1 MDLREKI
8 QELFQTTPDYI
19 YGVSFGF
26 KTVEGKQ
33 TEDLAIIFH
42 INQKLPLESI
52 PENERIPEF
61 ITIDG
66 KEYPTDVI
74 NDSQPKNFACYNISE
89 TNPSLQVLPHR
100 QKHRP
105 IKGGTVICAT
115 SNCGFSYEEFD
126 DNKIKPYS
134 LGTLGAIVV
143 DNITNTLVGL
153 TAGHVLSKEITS
165 PTFRNLQNAQP
176 VNILYPQKLNI
187 IDRDNKLS
195 NLQSV
200 DLYNQEVYQF
210 NESSGIDIS
219 SNDAIGVPKRYVPIS
234 GRFRNFADAGVFTLS
249 KNAISLTGSNVQLGL
264 DGTLNMGFA
273 TTGEIYDIF
282 TGQRT
287 ILSAGRTTG
296 PKNSGCRLTIKNY
309 FTSMVISG
317 YYDNNIVTGFGF
329 SDLIGFGDSNN
340 GPDPA
345 AAGDSGSILYADCN
359 GANKIIG
366 VVFAG
371 SQTGSNNAYACRI
384 DHIAQKLNI
393 NSWTG
398 NVLNFDNLNYKK
410 GLITGANQNSPSLI
424 VGGDTYFQAGIYS
437 NFLGPV
443 NPNNLAGSNTVI
455 NPDGSL
461 TINPNL
467 NPNNTTQ
474 NILPGDPSNDDSLNI
489 KDTDIFLNSFILL
502 PGSSAYSVLAEGI
515 LVDSNFKP
523 VSNATI
529 VYKIEVLST
538 VETSEQVLRGTIS
551 TVSTDAEGVFTIVAN
566 NTAQDSLSFRVKILD
581 AVKDSYTFRP
591 DLSIKN
597 EDTVLASPV
606 ENSDNPPTPPP
617 SNENE
622 EESSGENESGPELPS
637 TTTTESED
645 LNTTGTGS
653 GSGSGSSSV
662 KGKRGG
668 FVTPC
673 CDDALDIKNNF
684 AAQLDITVFCKS
696 SSNGLL
702 TRIEILANLNIT
714 NNPIVCE
721 GNNLQAYLAIGGQ
734 KIKFSPWIQLGT
746 RVLNSDGLI
755 LSQQQFDRILSAASG
770 GLTPVN
776 VIIQGSL
783 NSAISVGCEDENTR
797 NRVYFKANTNIK
809 YISWNE
815 SVTGSDQAQGPH
827 CIGTQ
832 AARCDD
838 KICPAKCCD
847 CCAQVVD
854 TGVRELVL
862 AYPDEDGNLYFTTL
876 AAGGCPGLTN
886 VDSRLYTDLFT
897 CAFDCDCL
905 AEDPG
910 SQRIPKFIA
919 TATKRSISCERS
931 KQTCFQCVLDP
942 DECPPPDSYNTSLFN
957 TANILPLGT
966 NLLSNKKSTIYKSV

>member
-8 QELFQTTPDYI
+8 EELFQTTPDYI

-33 TEDLAIIFH
+33 TQDLAIIFH
-42 INQKLPLESI
+42 INQKLPLECI

-66 KEYPTDVI
+66 KDYPTDVI

-143 DNITNTLVGL
+143 DNVTNTLVGL

-219 SNDAIGVPKRYVPIS
+219 SNDSIGVPKRYVPIS

-296 PKNSGCRLTIKNY
+296 PKNSSCRLTIKNY

-359 GANKIIG
+359 GTNKIIG

-384 DHIAQKLNI
+384 DHITGRLNI

-398 NVLNFDNLNYKK
+398 NVLDFDNLNYKK
-410 GLITGANQNSPSLI
+410 GLITGANQGAQSLT
-424 VGGDTYFQAGIYS
+424 VDGDTYFQAGIHS

-443 NPNNLAGSNTVI
+443 NPNSLCSSNTI
-455 NPDGSL
+455 TNPDGTL
-461 TINPNL
+461 TIDPNL

-474 NILPGDPSNDDSLNI
+474 NILPDDPSNDDSLNI
-489 KDTDIFLNSFILL
+489 KDTDIFLNNFDLL
-502 PGSSAYSVLAEGI
+502 AGSNANSVIAVSS

-529 VYKIEVLST
+529 VYKVEVLST
-538 VETSEQVLRGTIS
+538 EAPEVIAGIVATVFTNPRGY
-551 TVSTDAEGVFTIVAN
+551 FTIVAHDIYDGPL
-566 NTAQDSLSFRVKILD
+566 TFRVKILD
-581 AVKDSYTFRP
+581 AVKDCYTFKP

-597 EDTVLASPV
+597 EDTITIPRIP
-606 ENSDNPPTPPP
+606 DKRNPFTPPP

-622 EESSGENESGPELPS
+622 EESGGDNESGPSLGGI
-637 TTTTESED
+637 ESEGLD
-645 LNTTGTGS
+645 TTGTSSGIGS
-653 GSGSGSSSV
+653 GGGGSITG
-662 KGKRGG
+662 GEPGG
-668 FVTPC
+668 FAEPC
-673 CDDALDIKNNF
+673 CDDAVDIENNF
-684 AAQLDITVFCKS
+684 AAELDMIVFCKS

-702 TRIEILANLNIT
+702 TRIEILANLKIT
-714 NNPIVCE
+714 NNPIVCK

-734 KIKFSPWIQLGT
+734 KIKFSPWIELGT
-746 RVLNSDGLI
+746 TVLSTESLI
-755 LSQQQFDRILSAASG
+755 LSQQQFERILNASSG

-776 VIIQGSL
+776 VIIQGTL
-783 NSAISVGCEDENTR
+783 NSAISVGCTDENPR

-815 SVTGSDQAQGPH
+815 SVTGSDQVQGPH
-827 CIGTQ
+827 CLGTQ
-832 AARCDD
+832 AARCDG

-862 AYPDEDGNLYFTTL
+862 AYPDSDGKLYFTTL
-876 AAGGCPGLTN
+876 TAGGCPNLTN
-886 VDSRLYTDLFT
+886 VDSRLYTELFT
-897 CAFDCDCL
+897 CAFDCGCVV
-905 AEDPG
+905 AEDLSG
-910 SQRIPKFIA
+910 QNIPKFRA
-919 TATKRSISCERS
+919 TATKRSISCERT
-931 KQTCFQCVLDP
+931 KQTCFQCVLVP
-942 DECPPPDSYNTSLFN
+942 DGCPPEGPSYSTSLFN
-957 TANILPLGT
+957 TADILPLGT
-966 NLLSNKKSTIYKSV
+966 NLLSNKNSTIYKSV

>member
-8 QELFQTTPDYI
+8 EELFQTTPDYI

-26 KTVEGKQ
+26 KTIEGKQ
-33 TEDLAIIFH
+33 TQDLAIVFH

-52 PENERIPEF
+52 PENERIPKF

-89 TNPSLQVLPHR
+89 TNPSIQVLPHR

-115 SNCGFSYEEFD
+115 SNCGYSYEEFD

-165 PTFRNLQNAQP
+165 PPFRNLQNTQA

-187 IDRDNKLS
+187 IDSDNKLTK
-195 NLQSV
+195 LQSV

-219 SNDAIGVPKRYVPIS
+219 SNDPIGVPKRYVPIS

-287 ILSAGRTTG
+287 VLSAGRTTG
-296 PKNSGCRLTIKNY
+296 PKGSGCRLTIKNY

-317 YYDNNIVTGFGF
+317 YYDNNIITGFGF
-329 SDLIGFGDSNN
+329 SDLIGFGDSVN

-345 AAGDSGSILYADCN
+345 AAGDSGSILYADCS
-359 GANKIIG
+359 GTNKIIG

-384 DHIAQKLNI
+384 DHITGGLNI
-393 NSWTG
+393 NSWDG
-398 NVLNFDNLNYKK
+398 SVLNFDNLNFKK
-410 GLITGANQNSPSLI
+410 ALITGANQSAQSLI
-424 VGGDTYFQAGIYS
+424 VDGDTYFQAGIHS

-443 NPNNLAGSNTVI
+443 NPNSLCSSNTIV
-455 NPDGSL
+455 NPDDTL

-474 NILPGDPSNDDSLNI
+474 NILPDDPSTDDILNI
-489 KDTDIFLNSFILL
+489 KDADIFLNDFNLF
-502 PGSSAYSVLAEGI
+502 PGSSAYSVIAEGI
-515 LVDSNFKP
+515 LVDSNFNP

-529 VYKIEVLST
+529 IYKVEVWST
-538 VETSEQVLRGTIS
+538 LADEVLRGV
-551 TVSTDAEGVFTIVAN
+551 VSTTSTDLRGAFTIAAN
-566 NTAQDSLSFRVKILD
+566 NLTQDSLLFRVKILD
-581 AVKDSYTFRP
+581 AVQGCYTFRP

-597 EDTVLASPV
+597 EDTVSASPIQ
-606 ENSDNPPTPPP
+606 DALNPPTPPP
-617 SNENE
+617 SDGNE
-622 EESSGENESGPELPS
+622 EESGGDNESGPSIGSDNPAPSGGLSVTGSRGGIPS
-637 TTTTESED
+637 TGANRWVE
-645 LNTTGTGS
+645 
-653 GSGSGSSSV
+653 
-662 KGKRGG
+662 
-668 FVTPC
+668 C
-673 CDDALDIKNNF
+673 CDDPASIKNSF
-684 AAQLDITVFCKS
+684 SAELSVGVYCKS
-696 SSNGLL
+696 SSNGLV
-702 TRIEILANLNIT
+702 TRIEILADLIIK

-721 GNNLQAYLAIGGQ
+721 GNNLQAYLTIGG
-734 KIKFSPWIQLGT
+734 IRIPFRPWITVGT
-746 RVLNSDGLI
+746 ARVSTESLV
-755 LSQQQFDRILSAASG
+755 LSQSQFEKILNASSG
-770 GLTPVN
+770 GLTPVRA
-776 VIIQGSL
+776 IIHGSL
-783 NSAISVGCEDENTR
+783 NSATSVGCINKTLKYAS
-797 NRVYFKANTNIK
+797 VYFPVESTIK

-815 SVTGSDQAQGPH
+815 SVTGSDQVQGPH

-832 AARCDD
+832 EARCDG
-838 KICPAKCCD
+838 KRCPAKCCD

-854 TGVRELVL
+854 TGVREIVL
-862 AYPDEDGNLYFTTL
+862 AYPDSNGTLYFTTL
-876 AAGGCPGLTN
+876 AAGGCPNLTN
-886 VDSRLYTDLFT
+886 VDSRLYTELFT
-897 CAFDCDCL
+897 CAFDCDCVV
-905 AEDPG
+905 AEDLSG
-910 SQRIPKFIA
+910 QNIPKFRA
-919 TATKRSISCERS
+919 TATKRSISCERT
-931 KQTCFQCVLDP
+931 KQTCFQCVLVP
-942 DECPPPDSYNTSLFN
+942 DGCPPEGPSYGTSLFN
-957 TANILPLGT
+957 TADILPLGT
-966 NLLSNKKSTIYKSV
+966 NLLSNKNSTISKSV